1 MVDRLNEIDIG
12 LLTAFEALIQE
23 GNVSH
28 AAARLNIT
36 QPALSGRLTR
46 LRALFGDQL
55 FVPVAGRGVSAT
67 PRAEELSKT
76 LPQLL
81 STLRDFV
88 GPASSFDPAQSDR
101 KFIIAAYDNPAIMLG
116 PDLIPA
122 LKCVAPHIQVAF
134 VLPDAETVTQALE
147 RGDIDLIIGAPRT
160 VDDGL
165 IGRSLFVDTFLT
177 AQRHHHPRGTHPITL
192 DEFCAAEH
200 VVVST
205 DGGGYTSHLD
215 RVLAKLDRV
224 RRVSLS
230 VQSYALAPI
239 ILAGSDHLCTLP
251 GRFLRRFESMVDLF
265 TPPLDVGR
273 LEVFALWHP
282 RMKNDPA
289 HRWFRNQVFDVVQS
303 APRI

>member
-1 MVDRLNEIDIG
+1 MADRLSEIDIG

-28 AAARLNIT
+28 AAARLSIT

-55 FVPVAGRGVSAT
+55 FVPVAGRGVSPT
-67 PRAEELSKT
+67 PRAVELSKT

-81 STLRDFV
+81 GTLRDFV
-88 GPASSFDPAQSDR
+88 GSAPSFDPVESDR

-122 LKCVAPHIQVAF
+122 LKCAAPNIQVAF
-134 VLPDAETVTQALE
+134 VLPDPETVAQALE
-147 RGDIDLIIGAPRT
+147 RGDIDLILGLPRT

-165 IGRSLFVDTFLT
+165 IGRSLFVDSFLT
-177 AQRHHHPRGTHPITL
+177 AQRHDHPRGTHPITL

-215 RVLAKLDRV
+215 HALAKLDRA

-230 VQSYALAPI
+230 VQSYALAPV
-239 ILAGSDHLCTLP
+239 ILANSDHLCTLP
-251 GRFLRRFESMVDLF
+251 GRFLRRFESMLDLF
-265 TPPLDVGR
+265 APPLDVSS
-273 LEVFALWHP
+273 LELYALWHP
-282 RMKNDPA
+282 RMKDDPA
-289 HRWFRNQVFDVVQS
+289 HRWFRNQVFEVAQG
-303 APRI
+303 APN